1 MVRTRYFAFIL
12 LIICNLQT
20 NAQPYFDVFSVSGMV
35 MPQTGEYQGTLNL
48 SLPFEAGLNRR
59 VALSPFFDNRLIAD
73 PGRDLS
79 QSVFA
84 LAVPVTYMQYFS
96 DSVWFISTTIIP
108 RYSGVTTHYR
118 SNGWQFGGAVMVAW
132 RINRRLK
139 FRLGLYYNREFF
151 SDFFIPLAGL
161 DWKVNDRLMVFG
173 TLPNNLKVE
182 YRLKKRWYTGL
193 FFKSFTNSFRDV
205 HGEGYYKLSDNHLGL
220 FSDCYITPHFVW
232 GIEAGH
238 TLLRHT
244 VGRNVEQRMETKYN
258 ALFVKTGFYY
268 RIRM

>member
-1 MVRTRYFAFIL
+1 MDRIRFITFII
-12 LIICNLQT
+12 LIICNLQIR
-20 NAQPYFDVFSVSGMV
+20 AQPYFDVFSLGGMV
-35 MPQTGEYQGTLNL
+35 MPQTGEYQGNLTL
-48 SLPFEAGLNRR
+48 SLPLEAGPLRR
-59 VALSPFFDNRLIAD
+59 VAFSPFFDNRLLSD
-73 PGRDLS
+73 QGRDLS
-79 QSVFA
+79 KSVFSTA
-84 LAVPVTYMQYFS
+84 LPVTYMQYFN

-108 RYSGVTTHYR
+108 RYSGVTTQYR
-118 SNGWQFGGAVMVAW
+118 SNGWQLGGAVVAAW
-132 RINRRLK
+132 RVSRQLK

-173 TLPNNLKVE
+173 TLPNSLKVE
-182 YRLKKRWYTGL
+182 YRLKKKWYAGT

-220 FSDCYITPHFVW
+220 FSDYYFTPHLVW
-232 GIEAGH
+232 GVEAGH

-244 VGRNVEQRMETKYN
+244 VGRNVEQRMESKYN
-258 ALFVKTGFYY
+258 TLFVKTGFYY